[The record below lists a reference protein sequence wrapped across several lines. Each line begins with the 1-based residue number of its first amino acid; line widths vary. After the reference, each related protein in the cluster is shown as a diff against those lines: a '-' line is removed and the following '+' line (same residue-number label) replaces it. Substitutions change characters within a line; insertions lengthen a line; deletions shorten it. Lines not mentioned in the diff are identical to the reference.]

1 MKNPYEHGEKVKPE
15 TWLLNT
21 IFINIH
27 FRSPTEIMRFF
38 SQIISE
44 MKGSY
49 TLKVH
54 MTGFLNCILVLGFF
68 IKLKIL
74 NKMKTSSKWT
84 NTQEVPQSLV

>member
-1 MKNPYEHGEKVKPE
+1 MTFLLIYPSDCQQNKVIFLSDNQYEDEG
-15 TWLLNT
+15 
-21 IFINIH
+21 
-27 FRSPTEIMRFF
+27 
-38 SQIISE
+38 
-44 MKGSY
+44 GS

-84 NTQEVPQSLV
+84 NTQDVA

>member
-1 MKNPYEHGEKVKPE
+1 
-15 TWLLNT
+15 
-21 IFINIH
+21 
-27 FRSPTEIMRFF
+27 
-38 SQIISE
+38 
-44 MKGSY
+44 MKGGY

-84 NTQEVPQSLV
+84 NTQDVPQSLV